1 MDEVKEHSTL
11 HPLLGRLQSDAVR
24 RTSYDREILSL
35 ALPALGALIAEP
47 VFLLADS
54 AIVGHLGTPALAGL
68 GIAATVLATLVNLA
82 VFLAYGT
89 TGAVARLLGAGDVR
103 GALRQGVDG
112 CWLAVLLGGATAA
125 VMMPLTPPIVGA
137 FGPAATDVAD
147 AARAYLWASL
157 PGLPAMLL
165 VLAATGVL
173 RGLQDTRTP
182 LLVAAIGALANVGL
196 NLLLVYG
203 VGGWSGLGIVG
214 SALGTVLAQVGMA
227 AAFVRV
233 IARGAGERGV
243 ALAPSWPGVRRA
255 FGAGMPLLVRTVAMR
270 IALVAATVAATAL
283 GTAELAAHQIAFTTW
298 TFLALALDALAI
310 AAQAMVG
317 RRLGAGDAA
326 AAREVTRRLVT
337 WALLFGLGTGAL
349 LVLARPV
356 YVPLFSADPQVRDL
370 LASAL
375 LVAALLQ
382 PLAAWVF
389 ALDGVLIG
397 AGDGRFL
404 AVASAL
410 TLLAFLPAL
419 ALVSSAG
426 LGLTALWWAIGVWM
440 LARWMLLGWRARGA
454 AWLVTG
460 AVRA

>member
-1 MDEVKEHSTL
+1 MRWSRD
-11 HPLLGRLQSDAVR
+11 
-24 RTSYDREILSL
+24 DREILAL

-89 TGAVARLLGAGDVR
+89 TGAVARLLGAGDLR

-112 CWLAVLLGGATAA
+112 CWLAVCLGAGTAA
-125 VMMPLTPPIVGA
+125 LMVPLTPLVVGA
-137 FGPAATDVAD
+137 FGSPAPEVAS
-147 AARAYLWASL
+147 AAKAYLWTSL

-165 VLAATGVL
+165 VLAGTGVL

-182 LLVAAIGALANVGL
+182 LVVAAVGAVANVGF
-196 NLLLVYG
+196 NLVLVYG

-214 SALGTVLAQVGMA
+214 SALGTVLVQLGMA

-233 IARGAGERGV
+233 IARGAVARGI
-243 ALAPSWPGVRRA
+243 APTPSWPGVRRA
-255 FGAGMPLLVRTVAMR
+255 FGAGMPLLVRTLAMR
-270 IALVAATVAATAL
+270 VALVAATVAATAL

-310 AAQAMVG
+310 AGQAMIG
-317 RRLGAGDAA
+317 RRLGSGDAT

-337 WALLFGLGTGAL
+337 WALLFGVGTGAL
-349 LVLARPV
+349 LALARPV
-356 YVPLFSADPQVRDL
+356 YVPLFSTDPQVRDL
-370 LASAL
+370 LTSAL
-375 LVAALLQ
+375 LVAAVLQ

-397 AGDGRFL
+397 AGDGKFL
-404 AVASAL
+404 AVASTL
-410 TLLAFLPAL
+410 TLLAFVPAL
-419 ALVSSAG
+419 ALVSSAD
-426 LGLTALWWAIGVWM
+426 LGLTALWWSIGVWM
-440 LARWMLLGWRARGA
+440 LARWLLLGWRARGP